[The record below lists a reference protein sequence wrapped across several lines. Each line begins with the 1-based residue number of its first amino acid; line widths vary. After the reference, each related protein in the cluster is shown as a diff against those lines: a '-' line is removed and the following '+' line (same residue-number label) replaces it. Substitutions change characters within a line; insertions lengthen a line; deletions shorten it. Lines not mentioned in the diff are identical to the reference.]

1 MRHRVPPVSPAGSAE
16 FACPMCVGAVSL
28 TAVATDPEG
37 AAARA
42 MADRDRNC
50 LGCYGSGRALCT
62 GCRRGTGDVLAGDD
76 WYCVFC
82 ARALDLAEAGVDD
95 VDGGT
100 VLTEEGCR
108 FDEIDWLRAA

>member
-1 MRHRVPPVSPAGSAE
+1 
-16 FACPMCVGAVSL
+16 
-28 TAVATDPEG
+28 
-37 AAARA
+37 
-42 MADRDRNC
+42 
-50 LGCYGSGRALCT
+50 
-62 GCRRGTGDVLAGDD
+62 
-76 WYCVFC
+76 VFC